1 MILTRQQDMH
11 SALED
16 LEYDEIQSAFSPE
29 IFYRGIEYS
38 EEEAVTNLR
47 FLSHTEIEA
56 RVLGSSRYIVLLA
69 IRNGELTGEC
79 DCPYDRGPC
88 KHIAAVL
95 MTFYKILQKNR
106 QSATNNSDRASGSHQ
121 LTEWPEPQNQK
132 ELLKQ
137 AEQSN
142 RLSN

>member
-1 MILTRQQDMH
+1 MIPTSHNDMRM
-11 SALED
+11 ALED

-38 EEEAVTNLR
+38 EEDAVTDLR
-47 FLSHTEIEA
+47 FVSDTEIEA
-56 RVLGSSRYIVLLA
+56 RVLGSSRYNVLLA
-69 IRNGELTGEC
+69 VRNGEIAGEC

-95 MTFYKILQKNR
+95 MTFHKLLQKNR
-106 QSATNNSDRASGSHQ
+106 QRATNKSVRASGSHQ